1 MNCIPTTSHRD
12 RIVRYTLLGSA
23 VLTAL
28 LGAFVSST
36 ADAAEA
42 APAAKSARP
51 AAEQVARGKYLMSTS
66 GCMDC
71 HTPWKMG
78 EKGPEPDL
86 SRLYSGH
93 PEQLQMP
100 PLGTRIPDPQGQAL
114 LRAWLDDMTRSTSTT
129 QETAP

>member
-12 RIVRYTLLGSA
+12 RIVRHTLLGST

-28 LGAFVSST
+28 LGAFVAST

-71 HTPWKMG
+71 HTPW
-78 EKGPEPDL
+78 
-86 SRLYSGH
+86 
-93 PEQLQMP
+93 
-100 PLGTRIPDPQGQAL
+100 
-114 LRAWLDDMTRSTSTT
+114 
-129 QETAP
+129 